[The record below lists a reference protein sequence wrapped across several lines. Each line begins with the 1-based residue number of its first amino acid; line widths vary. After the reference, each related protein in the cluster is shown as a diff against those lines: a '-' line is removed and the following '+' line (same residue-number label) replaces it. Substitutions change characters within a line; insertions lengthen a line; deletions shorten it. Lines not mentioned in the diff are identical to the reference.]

1 MSLDNQTPAELDF
14 CFITSFGMSTNEG
27 ASPPRGGRVAFDRL
41 LSKTKTWHGTG
52 GGPKASAYRRPH
64 VIKFSTVDDD
74 VFLSSTTNKIGTRRF
89 TTDKSGR
96 FDR

>member
-27 ASPPRGGRVAFDRL
+27 ASPPRRGRVAFDRL
-41 LSKTKTWHGTG
+41 LVYPKMGPGSD